1 MTATD
6 LLTDAGICVRKYDAE
21 KAATRSYIR
30 LFNSVKTELR
40 RILKDLG
47 YTNSTYTQ
55 VYAAY
60 SRINRF
66 DVYAG
71 NLSSVFAEARF
82 ILTNN

>member
-21 KAATRSYIR
+21 KATTRSYIR

>member
-1 MTATD
+1 MNATELLAKAESTAR
-6 LLTDAGICVRKYDAE
+6 LYDAE
-21 KAATRSYIR
+21 NARNASYVR
-30 LFNSVKTELR
+30 LFDSVKTELR
-40 RILKDLG
+40 GILKDLG